1 MAGQMRVCLARLRG
15 HRHADQR
22 IAARQ
27 LLDDLMAQDCPARAS
42 TSGAA
47 YRQPASPT
55 GTPPEKYARSNR
67 AMEVILAAQLRC
79 QAQFAAVHGA
89 ELGIKH
95 FVAVC
100 VHRQSGADL
109 RPGREAMLVAA
120 AAQFDSILRGVRRRQ
135 TTPSTASTRSGWRT
149 FLPWDGSRQ
158 GQ

>member
-1 MAGQMRVCLARLRG
+1 MRVCLARLWG

-27 LLDDLMAQDCPARAS
+27 LLDDLMAQIVPRAH
-42 TSGAA
+42 
-47 YRQPASPT
+47 QPVALRT
-55 GTPPEKYARSNR
+55 RSLPVQQER
-67 AMEVILAAQLRC
+67 GREVRSVEQGHGVILAAQLRC

-100 VHRQSGADL
+100 VHQASGADL

-120 AAQFDSILRGVRRRQ
+120 AAQFDSILRGVRRRPDHTIHSQ
-135 TTPSTASTRSGWRT
+135 HAQWLAHIHRRTAPG
-149 FLPWDGSRQ
+149 L